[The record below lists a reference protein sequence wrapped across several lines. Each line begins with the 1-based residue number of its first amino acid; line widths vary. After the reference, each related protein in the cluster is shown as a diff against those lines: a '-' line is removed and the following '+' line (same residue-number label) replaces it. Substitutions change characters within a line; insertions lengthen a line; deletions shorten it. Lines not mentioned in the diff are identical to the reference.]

1 MASIID
7 QGTFLGD
14 QDAKVVGSETFNSR
28 WFIDVFPEITPDNNA
43 VERSYEAFLTTTR
56 INNRSLMQNP

>member
-14 QDAKVVGSETFNSR
+14 QDAKVVGSERFNSR